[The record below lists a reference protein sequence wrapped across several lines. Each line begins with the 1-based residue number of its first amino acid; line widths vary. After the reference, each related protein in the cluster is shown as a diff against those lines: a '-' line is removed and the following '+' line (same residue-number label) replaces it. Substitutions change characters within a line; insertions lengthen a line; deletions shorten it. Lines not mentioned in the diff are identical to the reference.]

1 MRLCAPSQVRY
12 NQKNGGHL
20 KNGCDMGASP
30 ASAKLSVF
38 RRRRTA
44 VDRTR
49 RGQWTPDSKGAMRA
63 RRRGDASVFP
73 LAGGWFYPQAEVRTT
88 VSLPQLGL
96 CDDDGPDGV
105 KNQGNQ
111 QGEWFWCDSRM
122 EIS

>member
-1 MRLCAPSQVRY
+1 
-12 NQKNGGHL
+12 
-20 KNGCDMGASP
+20 
-30 ASAKLSVF
+30 
-38 RRRRTA
+38 
-44 VDRTR
+44 
-49 RGQWTPDSKGAMRA
+49 
-63 RRRGDASVFP
+63 
-73 LAGGWFYPQAEVRTT
+73 

>member
-1 MRLCAPSQVRY
+1 MRY

-20 KNGCDMGASP
+20 KNGTELSASP
-30 ASAKLSVF
+30 RPAAARASPRDPAAS
-38 RRRRTA
+38 
-44 VDRTR
+44 TR
-49 RGQWTPDSKGAMRA
+49 GP
-63 RRRGDASVFP
+63 V
-73 LAGGWFYPQAEVRTT
+73 GGWFYPQAEVRTT

>member
-1 MRLCAPSQVRY
+1 
-12 NQKNGGHL
+12 
-20 KNGCDMGASP
+20 MGATS
-30 ASAKLSVF
+30 
-38 RRRRTA
+38 RTA
-44 VDRTR
+44 R
-49 RGQWTPDSKGAMRA
+49 SSA
-63 RRRGDASVFP
+63 RRRVLPPRAPRRATPPRRALDAVRAVGGSETAAGDDRNSPPRATAGRDTRTRV
-73 LAGGWFYPQAEVRTT
+73 GGWFYPQAEVRTT

>member
-1 MRLCAPSQVRY
+1 MRPRRAARSTPSAPS
-12 NQKNGGHL
+12 GGPRL
-20 KNGCDMGASP
+20 QPGTIAIRP
-30 ASAKLSVF
+30 RA
-38 RRRRTA
+38 TA
-44 VDRTR
+44 GLDARTR
-49 RGQWTPDSKGAMRA
+49 
-63 RRRGDASVFP
+63 V
-73 LAGGWFYPQAEVRTT
+73 GGWFYPQAEVRTT